1 MSDLVNKVSSR
12 IFAAR
17 RNAEALLKP
26 ADTRESKLKLEQRRA
41 REALSAKTE
50 RLRALRLAK
59 EVADKEAAAPAPVP
73 KRRVMRRRP
82 HSK

>member
-1 MSDLVNKVSSR
+1 MDDPINKVALR

-26 ADTRESKLKLEQRRA
+26 ADTRLKLEQQQA
-41 REALSAKTE
+41 REELSAKTE

-59 EVADKEAAAPAPVP
+59 EVADKEAAAPHP
-73 KRRVMRRRP
+73 RR
-82 HSK
+82 SEE

>member
-1 MSDLVNKVSSR
+1 MSDLVNKVASR

-26 ADTRESKLKLEQRRA
+26 ADTRESKLKLEQQRA

-59 EVADKEAAAPAPVP
+59 EAADKEAAGPA
-73 KRRVMRRRP
+73 RVRKPRVSRQRP
-82 HSK
+82 RSK

>member
-1 MSDLVNKVSSR
+1 MSDLVNKVASR

-26 ADTRESKLKLEQRRA
+26 ADTRESKLKLEQQRA

-59 EVADKEAAAPAPVP
+59 EAADKEAAGPPPVRNR
-73 KRRVMRRRP
+73 KVRRRAR
-82 HSK
+82 SF

>member
-1 MSDLVNKVSSR
+1 MSDLVNKVASR

-26 ADTRESKLKLEQRRA
+26 ADTRESKLKLEQQRA

-50 RLRALRLAK
+50 RLRELRLAK
-59 EVADKEAAAPAPVP
+59 EAADKEAAGPPPVRNR
-73 KRRVMRRRP
+73 KVRRRAR
-82 HSK
+82 SF